1 MVTKICK
8 MCKKEKDI
16 NLFSYCTKKIERS
29 RLSPFCQDCRE
40 ERALAIKFNQ
50 KIIEFN
56 KRKKLKEE
64 RLKAGTHKYC
74 NKCWNVV
81 KIENLNNG
89 VCKICKKQSSFMHLE
104 FKQIEEQRK
113 NIIEANKNKKN
124 YSALERE
131 NEIKKEKLMIEEFLK
146 NKKQ

>member
-8 MCKKEKDI
+8 MCKKEMPI
-16 NLFSYCTKKIERS
+16 LSRSPYCI
-29 RLSPFCQDCRE
+29 DCRKE
-40 ERALAIKFNQ
+40 KDLTIAFNYKIKKQ
-50 KIIEFN
+50 KQVQE
-56 KRKKLKEE
+56 LKEK
-64 RLKAGTHKYC
+64 RLKEGTHKYC

-81 KIENLNNG
+81 KVENLNNG
-89 VCKICKKQSSFMHLE
+89 VCKICKGSSSFMHLE

-131 NEIKKEKLMIEEFLK
+131 NEIKKEKSMIEEFLK